1 MPLQWNLCSIIV
13 IIEQRQPSEIYG
25 QCLSKIKVSITKQGM
40 VSCMV
45 NSVILED
52 IVGKDPNER

>member
-1 MPLQWNLCSIIV
+1 MNLSSIIV
-13 IIEQRQPSEIYG
+13 IIEQHQTSEIYG

-45 NSVILED
+45 NSVNI
-52 IVGKDPNER
+52 GRYCRQGS